1 MKFENP
7 KDRIRKKIQEIEY
20 EYWFDQR
27 EFGKVMIIA
36 SLALIV
42 VSVHALMTMDS
53 AVSQAN
59 NSTERL
65 ETTAA
70 LVGTDSFQQSMESLA
85 ATGATIQG
93 QSIEEVVANLE
104 YASQSVDS
112 VENLSNELESART
125 TYQWTVLL
133 GLLGMTVGITS
144 IYI

>member
-7 KDRIRKKIQEIEY
+7 KEKLWKKIEEIEY

-36 SLALIV
+36 SLALLL

-53 AVSQAN
+53 AVNQAN
-59 NSTERL
+59 NSTDKL

-70 LVGTDSFQQSMESLA
+70 LIGSDGFQQSMESLS

-93 QSIEEVVANLE
+93 QSIEEIVNDMQ
-104 YASQSVDS
+104 YASDS
-112 VENLSNELESART
+112 VNSVEDLSTELEDAKT
-125 TYQWTVLL
+125 TYQWTVLI